1 METIKEVSLETL
13 LISIL
18 NIVVVYIAAFTYKL
32 HWKGVLTVMVL
43 ASVLTAG
50 VTHIVLSK
58 LNFVK
63 EHNQTINEGIA
74 VLGITLFSSIAV
86 LTILTIRF
94 DLPEAIG
101 ISILSGLLSVIV
113 RHLLTM

>member
-1 METIKEVSLETL
+1 MKTINEVTLETL

-50 VTHIVLSK
+50 VTHIILSK
-58 LNFVK
+58 LSLIK
-63 EHNQTINEGIA
+63 QHSQTINEGIA
-74 VLGITLFSSIAV
+74 VLGVALLSSVAV

-101 ISILSGLLSVIV
+101 ISVLSGLLSVLV